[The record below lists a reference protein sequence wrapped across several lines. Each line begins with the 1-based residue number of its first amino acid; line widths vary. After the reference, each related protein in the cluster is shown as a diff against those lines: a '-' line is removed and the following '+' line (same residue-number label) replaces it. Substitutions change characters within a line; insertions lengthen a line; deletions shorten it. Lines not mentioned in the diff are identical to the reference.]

1 MHLLITLIWS
11 LYNVH
16 MSWINAFY
24 PTNIHY
30 SYVSVKIK
38 VIDCT
43 KRRSLA
49 NHQQQYSSCPQRR
62 IMGYPIHNW
71 KSGMSKSGQPDRTLR
86 TTDLRKTPK
95 LCKSWGDI
103 HYPHQQGRNTD
114 FLFFSIF
121 FYIFLFPNC
130 IVFHYNSL
138 SCIIMPSPYE
148 FPLLFSIFLNLSSCS
163 NHLLFLAVMGI

>member
-114 FLFFSIF
+114 FLFFSILF
-121 FYIFLFPNC
+121 FIFFFSLTVLSFTIIVSHVLLCLHHMNFPSFSLSSLIFLPALTTF
-130 IVFHYNSL
+130 F
-138 SCIIMPSPYE
+138 
-148 FPLLFSIFLNLSSCS
+148 FWQ
-163 NHLLFLAVMGI
+163 